1 MGDTKTPV
9 KAGVVAM
16 TSNIVL
22 NLILVQYFGHVGL
35 AVATSISA
43 LINAALLYF
52 FLVKQSIYK
61 FNNAFYK
68 MLIKVLFATIIMA
81 LYIFYFESNI
91 DLYIDSSMIERA
103 FLVSKTILISALI
116 YFASLF
122 ILGVRLK
129 KL

>member
-1 MGDTKTPV
+1 
-9 KAGVVAM
+9 
-16 TSNIVL
+16 
-22 NLILVQYFGHVGL
+22 
-35 AVATSISA
+35 
-43 LINAALLYF
+43 
-52 FLVKQSIYK
+52 
-61 FNNAFYK
+61 